1 MAHEW
6 NAPPPRPQNWLM
18 DGTKVPRTTVYCGA
32 VQVAGDL
39 GPGVAPRRRM
49 PLGQKLSVRCQTA
62 SRLSLEVVFM
72 NRMT

>member
-32 VQVAGDL
+32 VQVAGDF
-39 GPGVAPRRRM
+39 GPGVAPRRRI
-49 PLGQKLSVRCQTA
+49 PLGQKTVGSLSDSTA
-62 SRLSLEVVFM
+62 IIFVGGFH
-72 NRMT
+72 